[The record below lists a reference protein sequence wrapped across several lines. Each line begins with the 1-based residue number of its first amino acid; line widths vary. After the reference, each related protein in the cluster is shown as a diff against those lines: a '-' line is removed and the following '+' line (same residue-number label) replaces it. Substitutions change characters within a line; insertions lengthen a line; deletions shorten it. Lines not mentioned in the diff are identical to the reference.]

1 MMTTGDILIVDDE
14 RDIRALIGAT
24 LRDEGYPTVEA
35 ATAGEAR
42 DILAAKPPGLAIF
55 DIWMRD
61 SDMDG
66 LELLEWAKGV
76 YPELPLSLI
85 HI

>member
-61 SDMDG
+61 SVWTALNCSNG
-66 LELLEWAKGV
+66 RKV
-76 YPELPLSLI
+76 SIRSCPC
-85 HI
+85 

>member
-14 RDIRALIGAT
+14 RDIRSLIGAV

-42 DILAAKPPGLAIF
+42 DILAAKPLASPFSISGCVTPTWTASSF
-55 DIWMRD
+55 
-61 SDMDG
+61 
-66 LELLEWAKGV
+66 
-76 YPELPLSLI
+76 LSGSRVSIPSFLS
-85 HI
+85 